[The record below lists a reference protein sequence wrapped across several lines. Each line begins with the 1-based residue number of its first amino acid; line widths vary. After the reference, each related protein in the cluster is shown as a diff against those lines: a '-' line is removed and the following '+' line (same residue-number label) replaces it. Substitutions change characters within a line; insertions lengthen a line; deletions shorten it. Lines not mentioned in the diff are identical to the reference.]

1 MLGHWINIYNL
12 CYHYCCFVVLFYHKL
27 VKLLK
32 IALIGHYLGKHWT
45 SMGHAKMK
53 LNFFFLA
60 LNKLLQ
66 TTYHCCST
74 HRYSEA
80 WSNESKMQNWNV
92 TWCIKLVFSKL
103 ALLQRV
109 WQKKNFFTELERRVK
124 QRNSLFKKHS
134 LFKTQVISFFKLK
147 HIKSEGV
154 SVMWNLFLYVFSKMW
169 KGKYPSCLQKYYR
182 LKLFLLLSLS
192 RCKIGRNGQ

>member
-1 MLGHWINIYNL
+1 MPKWNSIFFFWHSTNYSKR
-12 CYHYCCFVVLFYHKL
+12 HTTVVLRIDTAKHDQMSQKC
-27 VKLLK
+27 K
-32 IALIGHYLGKHWT
+32 IEMSLDVSNW
-45 SMGHAKMK
+45 
-53 LNFFFLA
+53 FFL
-60 LNKLLQ
+60 
-66 TTYHCCST
+66 
-74 HRYSEA
+74 
-80 WSNESKMQNWNV
+80 NW
-92 TWCIKLVFSKL
+92 LFSRGFGK
-103 ALLQRV
+103 
-109 WQKKNFFTELERRVK
+109 KKNFFTELERRVK

>member
-32 IALIGHYLGKHWT
+32 IALLGHYLGKHWT

-66 TTYHCCST
+66 MTYHCCST

-109 WQKKNFFTELERRVK
+109 WQKKNFSQNWREEWNKEIHCSKNIHCL
-124 QRNSLFKKHS
+124 
-134 LFKTQVISFFKLK
+134 KLK
-147 HIKSEGV
+147 LYH
-154 SVMWNLFLYVFSKMW
+154 FL
-169 KGKYPSCLQKYYR
+169 
-182 LKLFLLLSLS
+182 
-192 RCKIGRNGQ
+192 N